1 MTFEEAKKR
10 KDYDFSLNGIED
22 IINDIRNNWIK
33 DMEDDG
39 EPYRGIA
46 ILEIGYVDI
55 EVNLATYEQCIID
68 AKSGDKRPSMYYF
81 TCIKHGDSDDDWE
94 SNNFV
99 DQDINVNWKSDNWA
113 EQLERDM
120 FEALD
125 KYVAENGYSYD
136 HAN

>member
-46 ILEIGYVDI
+46 IL
-55 EVNLATYEQCIID
+55 
-68 AKSGDKRPSMYYF
+68 
-81 TCIKHGDSDDDWE
+81 
-94 SNNFV
+94 
-99 DQDINVNWKSDNWA
+99 
-113 EQLERDM
+113 
-120 FEALD
+120 
-125 KYVAENGYSYD
+125 
-136 HAN
+136 